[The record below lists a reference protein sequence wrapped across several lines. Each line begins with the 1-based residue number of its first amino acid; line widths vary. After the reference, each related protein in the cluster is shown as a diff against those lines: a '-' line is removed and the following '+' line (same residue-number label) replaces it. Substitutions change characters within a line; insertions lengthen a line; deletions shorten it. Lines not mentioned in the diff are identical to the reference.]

1 MLYSKLTCQIL
12 YTEETKT
19 CETKQVIGLYCGFQF
34 FMCHFAILSDQRRE
48 ASKGLF
54 LDLLFCA
61 KYVFM
66 EGPRHLFRQVLR
78 RLSKTIL
85 VFFFVDVFFVAIC

>member
-19 CETKQVIGLYCGFQF
+19 CEKNMSLASTVDSSSSCVILQF
-34 FMCHFAILSDQRRE
+34 FRIKGVKLQR
-48 ASKGLF
+48 GLF

-85 VFFFVDVFFVAIC
+85 VFFLWMFFFVAIC